1 MHLTQEQLEELKKIL
16 QEQKNMIIERLEKQI
31 DDVEDVTFSGGDELD
46 RGGLEGSRL
55 LRYRTTDRETKL
67 LKKIEYTLARIDN
80 GTYGY
85 CEVCGA
91 EIPYERLKARPV
103 TSMCIK
109 CKELE
114 EENEDG

>member
-1 MHLTQEQLEELKKIL
+1 MGLTKEQLEEIKEILLNQKKAIL
-16 QEQKNMIIERLEKQI
+16 ERLENSVEN
-31 DDVEDVTFSGGDELD
+31 VEDVVFSGGDELD

-55 LRYRTTDRETKL
+55 LKYRTTDRETKL
-67 LKKIEYTLARIDN
+67 LKKIEYTLIKIEN

-85 CEVCGA
+85 CEVCGV

-103 TSMCIK
+103 TNMCIT

>member
-1 MHLTQEQLEELKKIL
+1 MLTDEQINELKNML
-16 QEQKNMIIERLEKQI
+16 MEQRKAIIERLEKQI

-67 LKKIEYTLARIDN
+67 LKKIEYTLAKIEN

-85 CEVCGA
+85 CEICGA

>member
-1 MHLTQEQLEELKKIL
+1 MHLTEEQLEELKSIL
-16 QEQKNMIIERLEKQI
+16 LAQKKAILERLESSI
-31 DDVEDVTFSGGDELD
+31 ENVEDVVFSGGDELD

-67 LKKIEYTLARIDN
+67 LKKIECTLLKIEN

-103 TSMCIK
+103 TSMCIR

>member
-1 MHLTQEQLEELKKIL
+1 MHLTEEQLEELKKIL
-16 QEQKNMIIERLEKQI
+16 QEQKNMIIGRLEKQI

-67 LKKIEYTLARIDN
+67 LKKIEYTLSKIDN

-103 TSMCIK
+103 TSMCIR